1 MAPRTPSL
9 SRRELVKA
17 AVAIGG
23 SAALSACLDRE
34 GDTPMSPDAD
44 PPDRPERQHAW
55 NDALATDDH
64 GNVVPPR
71 HHLLLY
77 LDYAGDG
84 TPTDDDRDRVETAL
98 RSLERAFPPGAD
110 GLLFTTGYAPA
121 YFDRFDA
128 SLPESVDLPEP
139 GALSSFE
146 DPASDEPDAV
156 VHLASDRGSA
166 LLAAEAGLL
175 GESDEVDGVEMETT
189 VEGIFE
195 PASLA
200 DDGPHRRTG
209 FVGDGLPAEN
219 QDVSGVPDSG
229 PVPEDSPLYMGFDS
243 GFEKNQASEDRVTI
257 EAGPFAEG
265 TTQHVSKIRLR
276 LDDWYGEQDHEE
288 RVAEMFCPVHA
299 EEGRIE
305 GTGTNLG
312 DSNRVDEECVDHIE
326 DHAAEYGRVGHAQKN
341 ARVREDGSPI
351 ILRRDFDST
360 DGDEAGLHFLALQA
374 GIGDFVATRAAM
386 NGTDQTDSPA
396 VRQRVNNG
404 ILEYTFVRRRGNF
417 LLPPRAQR
425 SLPRPDP

>member
-34 GDTPMSPDAD
+34 GGTPTSPGAD
-44 PPDRPERQHAW
+44 PADRPARQHAW

-64 GNVVPPR
+64 GNHVPPR

-77 LDYAGDG
+77 LDYAGDA
-84 TPTDDDRDRVETAL
+84 TPTDDERDRVEGAL
-98 RSLERAFPPGAD
+98 RSLERAFPPGSD
-110 GLLFTTGYAPA
+110 GLLFTIGYAPA

-128 SLPESVDLPEP
+128 SLPESVDLPDP
-139 GALSSFE
+139 RALSSFE
-146 DPASDEPDAV
+146 DPALDDPDAV
-156 VHLASDRGSA
+156 VHLASDTGSA
-166 LLAAEAGLL
+166 LLAAEEGLL
-175 GESDEVDGVEMETT
+175 GERDRIDGVEMETT
-189 VEGIFE
+189 FEGVFE

-209 FVGDGLPAEN
+209 FIGDGLPAEN
-219 QDVSGVPDSG
+219 QDVSGVPDSE
-229 PVPEDSPLYMGFDS
+229 PVPEDSPLYMGFES

-257 EAGPFAEG
+257 EEGPFADG

-276 LDDWYGEQDHEE
+276 LDDWYGEQDRDD

-299 EEGRIE
+299 EEGRVE

-312 DSNRVDEECVDHIE
+312 DSNQVDEECVEDID

-341 ARVREDGSPI
+341 ARVREDGSPV

-360 DGDEAGLHFLALQA
+360 DGDEAGLHFLALQE

>member
-44 PPDRPERQHAW
+44 PSDRPARQHAW

-128 SLPESVDLPEP
+128 SLPESVDLPDP
-139 GALSSFE
+139 RALSSFE
-146 DPASDEPDAV
+146 DPALDDPDVV

-189 VEGIFE
+189 FEGVFE

-209 FVGDGLPAEN
+209 FIGDGLPAEN
-219 QDVSGVPDSG
+219 QDVSGVPDSE
-229 PVPEDSPLYMGFDS
+229 PVPEDSPLYMGFES
-243 GFEKNQASEDRVTI
+243 GFAKNQASEDRVTI
-257 EAGPFAEG
+257 DDGPFAGG

-276 LDDWYGEQDHEE
+276 LDDWYGEQDRDD

-299 EEGRIE
+299 EEGRVE

-312 DSNRVDEECVDHIE
+312 DSNRVDEECVERID

-341 ARVREDGSPI
+341 ARIREDGSPI

-360 DGDEAGLHFLALQA
+360 DGDEAGLHFLALQE
-374 GIGDFVATRAAM
+374 GIGDFVATRSAM
-386 NGTDQTDSPA
+386 NGTDQTDNPA

-417 LLPPRAQR
+417 LLPPRARR

>member
-44 PPDRPERQHAW
+44 PSDRPARQHAW

-110 GLLFTTGYAPA
+110 GLLFTTGYAPT

-128 SLPESVDLPEP
+128 SLPESVDLPDP
-139 GALSSFE
+139 RALSSFE
-146 DPASDEPDAV
+146 DPALDDPDVV

-189 VEGIFE
+189 FEGIFE

-209 FVGDGLPAEN
+209 FIGDGLPAAN
-219 QDVSGVPDSG
+219 QDVSGVPDAE
-229 PVPEDSPLYMGFDS
+229 PVPEDSPLYMGFES
-243 GFEKNQASEDRVTI
+243 GFAKNQASEDYVTI
-257 EAGPFAEG
+257 DDGPFAGG

-276 LDDWYGEQDHEE
+276 LDDWYGEQDRDD

-299 EEGRIE
+299 EEGRVE

-360 DGDEAGLHFLALQA
+360 DGDEAGLHFLALQE
-374 GIGDFVATRAAM
+374 GIGDFVATRSAM
-386 NGTDQTDSPA
+386 NGTDQTDNPA

-425 SLPRPDP
+425 SLPRPDA